1 MASNISNWPICVLS
15 SDLHRKQDKNKNI
28 LSRTKWGRTF
38 NFWTFLNPI
47 LYTRLKTRA
56 EKLKIGETRDK
67 LETEESTLTQCLFAS
82 FVWSFVAL
90 RIWSFRTLHLWSFH
104 TLLVWSFHSLFV
116 STYYAGTFFSWVGH
130 KALFTHYTSGQ
141 VSNEKYYICSVCKM
155 KVTITSL
162 VNYWPFYFY
171 V

>member
-82 FVWSFVAL
+82 FFVVFCRSAHIIFSDPTLMVFSHTACMVFSFAVC
-90 RIWSFRTLHLWSFH
+90 IY
-104 TLLVWSFHSLFV
+104 LLCRYLLFM
-116 STYYAGTFFSWVGH
+116 SW
-130 KALFTHYTSGQ
+130 A
-141 VSNEKYYICSVCKM
+141 
-155 KVTITSL
+155 
-162 VNYWPFYFY
+162 
-171 V
+171 